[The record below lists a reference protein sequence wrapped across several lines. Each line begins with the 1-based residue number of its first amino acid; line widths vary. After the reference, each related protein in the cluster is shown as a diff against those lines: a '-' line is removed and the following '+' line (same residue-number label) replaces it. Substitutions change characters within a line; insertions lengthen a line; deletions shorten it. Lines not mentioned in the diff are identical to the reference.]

1 MRFTSAFV
9 LSLSFVLA
17 NACPA
22 EKYDQVVLFQSWNTE
37 CGDDSGHT
45 WGMSIIERKFSN
57 LCFPLPDNTRGLD
70 VSELSDDCRGMCPLS
85 LALDFKMNL
94 VIGISSSQGGANA
107 SLLTVT
113 AYKGPTCD
121 DYPYEGAYR
130 EKLGCLWAGNTEF
143 RSYKVTCKNGITQ

>member
-17 NACPA
+17 SAACPG
-22 EKYDQVVLFQSWNTE
+22 EKYDRVALFQSWNTE
-37 CGDDSGHT
+37 CGDGHT
-45 WGMSIIERKFSN
+45 WGTSLIERKYSN
-57 LCFPLPDNTRGLD
+57 LCFPLPDDTRGLD
-70 VSELSDDCRGMCPLS
+70 VSELSDDCRGMCLLS

-94 VIGISSSQGGANA
+94 VMATSSSQGDANA

-113 AYKGPTCD
+113 AYMGPTCD
-121 DYPYEGAYR
+121 DYPYEGAYI

-143 RSYKVTCKNGITQ
+143 RSYKVTCKNAATE